1 MSRKSKILIVMFLV
15 SVVWLVGFYGYII
28 PNKIQNDEP
37 IMREQL
43 ELVNLTPVEMTDV
56 NGWSATA
63 TWKIIKKDR
72 AGKLVAKTI
81 KMRLVRGS
89 YTITP

>member
-1 MSRKSKILIVMFLV
+1 MVG
-15 SVVWLVGFYGYII
+15 LVGVYGYII

-63 TWKIIKKDR
+63 TWKVLKKNSV
-72 AGKLVAKTI
+72 GKLVVKTI
-81 KMRLVRGS
+81 KMRLDRGS
-89 YTITP
+89 YTITL